1 MLVHANQKTEKGR
14 TMQDI
19 HFINILDQSLQLCRV
34 RVKKNWAGRRSGEG
48 GLMVLPC
55 HLGHEIL
62 TILSRV
68 DEATSKRDLQK
79 TGTLFCEPTFN
90 QKS

>member
-1 MLVHANQKTEKGR
+1 
-14 TMQDI
+14 
-19 HFINILDQSLQLCRV
+19 
-34 RVKKNWAGRRSGEG
+34 
-48 GLMVLPC
+48 MVLPC